1 MFFTKVSFTMYHVST
16 IIFCKCGYA
25 NNSNLQC
32 YTSKTKKKGS
42 DKVVDILESSI
53 TSNVIAALSFFAGLI
68 SLIITFRT
76 MNSAE
81 KIQKEIEKMKIN
93 VLDRQ
98 RFLGYK
104 ENAIKSIICN
114 IRSVKK
120 AETISK
126 KNCMS
131 LFYLITEAEGFK
143 NVFKDEDYKK
153 IEELSQNLKK
163 INLYKGIYTDKH
175 TQDFLELII
184 QFKNVLEKG
193 DYSI

>member
-1 MFFTKVSFTMYHVST
+1 M
-16 IIFCKCGYA
+16 
-25 NNSNLQC
+25 
-32 YTSKTKKKGS
+32 
-42 DKVVDILESSI
+42 VDILESSI